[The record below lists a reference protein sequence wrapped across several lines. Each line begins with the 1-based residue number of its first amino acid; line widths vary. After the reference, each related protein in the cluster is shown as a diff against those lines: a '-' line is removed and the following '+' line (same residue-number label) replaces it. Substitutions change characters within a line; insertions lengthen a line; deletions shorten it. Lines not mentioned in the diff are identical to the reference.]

1 MKIVCKFIAITVISL
16 FLTSCV
22 GEEPNDIGYITALG
36 IDKSEEEFIFSI
48 QVANPTKISGGAAE
62 EGGSGG
68 NIVENV
74 VVKAPTMYAAL
85 NNADNIV
92 SKELSMS
99 HAKVIVVSEEVA
111 KSMMREITDVIARN
125 NDIRPDVYIAVAED
139 AEKYLEGVKPV
150 VELNPVKYYQLIYE
164 NKKGGAV
171 PQNDAAKFYMS
182 IQSGDRDCVL
192 PLSGIVGTKDESGG
206 DTDAGTEKEQGEG
219 NEKPVEN
226 GKNKDAQ
233 TNEQD
238 FQNKTKNY
246 FAGEAGEKIKNK
258 SETLGLG
265 VFKGDTYICRLGSVD
280 AELYNILMHN
290 MKWTRVSF
298 YSGEK
303 QPITMR
309 IEEKTVPR
317 YAIDKEKKQVQIKIN
332 LEAELLSAPE
342 GYVVDDKILS
352 EMVDAAMEEF
362 LDRAYNELKVDIY
375 GIKGKL
381 KKQFLTIKSYNEY
394 AKSFSPDEW
403 TISVNTKLKTK
414 RSGMTHYY

>member
-1 MKIVCKFIAITVISL
+1 M
-16 FLTSCV
+16 
-22 GEEPNDIGYITALG
+22 
-36 IDKSEEEFIFSI
+36 
-48 QVANPTKISGGAAE
+48 
-62 EGGSGG
+62 
-68 NIVENV
+68 
-74 VVKAPTMYAAL
+74 
-85 NNADNIV
+85 
-92 SKELSMS
+92 
-99 HAKVIVVSEEVA
+99 
-111 KSMMREITDVIARN
+111 
-125 NDIRPDVYIAVAED
+125 
-139 AEKYLEGVKPV
+139 
-150 VELNPVKYYQLIYE
+150 
-164 NKKGGAV
+164 
-171 PQNDAAKFYMS
+171 
-182 IQSGDRDCVL
+182 
-192 PLSGIVGTKDESGG
+192 
-206 DTDAGTEKEQGEG
+206 
-219 NEKPVEN
+219 
-226 GKNKDAQ
+226 
-233 TNEQD
+233 
-238 FQNKTKNY
+238 
-246 FAGEAGEKIKNK
+246 
-258 SETLGLG
+258 
-265 VFKGDTYICRLGSVD
+265 FKGDTYICRLGSVD